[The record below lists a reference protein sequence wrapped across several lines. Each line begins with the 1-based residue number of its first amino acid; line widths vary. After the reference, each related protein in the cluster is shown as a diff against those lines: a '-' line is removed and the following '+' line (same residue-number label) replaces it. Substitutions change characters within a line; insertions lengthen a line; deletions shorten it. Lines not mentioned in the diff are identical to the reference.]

1 MKIRM
6 IFVVSWLLL
15 LSSVTNGYCESPG
28 SQSYTPT
35 KLEWFEVYLNA
46 KYSEDR
52 LRAEGYSIEFDI
64 DRKTD
69 TVIIWVFYLSSVDRE
84 HLNKRLDALRTLV
97 KTAAKYYGWESWIK
111 VTEKLHLNQ

>member
-6 IFVVSWLLL
+6 ILVVSWLLL

-52 LRAEGYSIEFDI
+52 LRAEG
-64 DRKTD
+64 KTD